1 VSLSWRERVTIE
13 LSPRAVTMLRYG
25 RGLRAVLKDRKSL
38 PVPIVEGASAWQGA
52 VDVLRE
58 VLTHPNIAPA
68 DATVVLSAHFVRYL
82 LLPFNAE
89 VTTTQEELA
98 FGRARFVQVF
108 GEAAQGW
115 TLKLSPAQPG
125 APGVAS
131 AIPAALLEAVTQLMS
146 ASPLRV
152 RSLQPSLMAICNERS
167 QLPRGLA
174 WLAIV
179 EPGMLV
185 LGAMQAGKWISL
197 RSRPINGG
205 GVSLAKLI
213 EQEALLVGMEPGGGQ
228 VYLHRSGD
236 VAPDLRGLE
245 VRDWR
250 TDRPVVSAPLA
261 VAA

>member
-1 VSLSWRERVTIE
+1 VSLSWRERVKIE
-13 LSPRAVTMLRYG
+13 LSPRTVTMLRYG
-25 RGLRAVLKDRKSL
+25 RGVRGVLKDRKSL
-38 PVPIVEGASAWQGA
+38 PVQAVEGAPAWRGA
-52 VDVLRE
+52 IDVLRE

-89 VTTTQEELA
+89 VATAQEELA

-115 TLKLSPAQPG
+115 TLKLSGAEPG

-131 AIPAALLEAVTQLMS
+131 AVSAPLLEAVTLLMAS
-146 ASPLRV
+146 SPLRL

-179 EPGMLV
+179 EPGVLL

-197 RSRPINGG
+197 RSRPTNG
-205 GVSLAKLI
+205 GVSLVKVI
-213 EQEALLVGMEPGGGQ
+213 EQEALLVGMEPDGGQ

-236 VAPDLRGLE
+236 VEADLRGLE

-250 TDRPVVSAPLA
+250 TDRPVVSTPMA

>member
-1 VSLSWRERVTIE
+1 MSLSWRERVTIE
-13 LSPRAVTMLRYG
+13 LSPRAVTMLRHG

-38 PVPIVEGASAWQGA
+38 PVQTVEGAPAWQGA
-52 VDVLRE
+52 IDTLRE
-58 VLTHPNIAPA
+58 VLTHPNIASA

-89 VTTTQEELA
+89 VSTTQEEFA

-115 TLKLSPAQPG
+115 TLQLSPAQPD

-131 AIPAALLEAVTQLMS
+131 AVPAALLEAVTLLMT
-146 ASPLRV
+146 ASPLRL

-167 QLPRGLA
+167 QLPRDLA
-174 WLAIV
+174 WLAIA
-179 EPGMLV
+179 EPGMLL
-185 LGAMQAGKWISL
+185 LGAMQAGKWLSL
-197 RSRPINGG
+197 RSRPMNGAAI
-205 GVSLAKLI
+205 SLVKVI
-213 EQEALLVGMEPGGGQ
+213 EQEALLVGLESGAGQ
-228 VYLHRSGD
+228 VYLYRSGD

-250 TDRPVVSAPLA
+250 TDRPIVSRPMA

>member
-1 VSLSWRERVTIE
+1 MSLSWRERVTIE
-13 LSPRAVTMLRYG
+13 LSPRAVTMLRHG
-25 RGLRAVLKDRKSL
+25 RGLRAAMKDRKSL
-38 PVPIVEGASAWQGA
+38 PVPTVEGAPAWQGA
-52 VDVLRE
+52 IDVLRE

-108 GEAAQGW
+108 GEAAQSW
-115 TLKLSPAQPG
+115 TLKLSAAQPG

-131 AIPAALLEAVTQLMS
+131 AVPGPLLEAVTLLMT
-146 ASPLRV
+146 ASPLRL
-152 RSLQPSLMAICNERS
+152 RSLQPSLMAICNQRS
-167 QLPRGLA
+167 QLPRALA

-197 RSRPINGG
+197 RSRPTNGA
-205 GVSLAKLI
+205 GVLLSKVI
-213 EQEALLVGMEPGGGQ
+213 EQEALLVGMEPGTGQ
-228 VYLHRSGD
+228 IYLHRCGD
-236 VAPDLRGLE
+236 ATADLHGLE

-250 TDRPVVSAPLA
+250 TDRPVASTPMA

>member
-1 VSLSWRERVTIE
+1 MSLSWRERVTIE
-13 LSPRAVTMLRYG
+13 LSPRTVTMLRYG
-25 RGLRAVLKDRKSL
+25 RGVRGVLKDRKSL
-38 PVPIVEGASAWQGA
+38 PVQAVEGAPAWQGA
-52 VDVLRE
+52 IDVLRE

-98 FGRARFVQVF
+98 YGRARFVQVF
-108 GEAAQGW
+108 GEAAQSW
-115 TLKLSPAQPG
+115 TLKLSGAEPG

-131 AIPAALLEAVTQLMS
+131 AVPASLLEAVTLLMA
-146 ASPLRV
+146 ASPLRL

-179 EPGMLV
+179 EPGVLL

-197 RSRPINGG
+197 RGRPTDG
-205 GVSLAKLI
+205 GVSLAKVI
-213 EQEALLVGMEPGGGQ
+213 EQEALLVGMEPDGGQ
-228 VYLHRSGD
+228 VYLHRSVD
-236 VAPDLRGLE
+236 VEADLRGFE

-250 TDRPVVSAPLA
+250 TDRPVVSTPIA